1 MRRRWYTVPEVAE
14 MLGYGPTK
22 VRMMVISGDLR
33 SLKDGGS
40 RRILPAWVDEY
51 IERRAAEAEATAVR
65 GGGRLAVSRRPNGEG
80 SIYPYRNGWA
90 AHVWIM
96 TPKGRR
102 QRKTVYGKTREEVH
116 DKWLR
121 LHQQA
126 RRGPMAPVSPRLRDF
141 LRRWLRETV
150 KPNLSPTTASNYEMF
165 ARLYIVPDL
174 GNRQL
179 DKLMVRDVQVWVN
192 ALRTRCQCCAQG
204 KDAARAVPQC
214 CAIGEC
220 CHEVASDWTIHQ
232 AWRVL
237 RGALT
242 QAMREELV
250 FRNVAA
256 LVRVPMPRRQ
266 KQPVWTVE
274 EARRFLE
281 SARRR

>member
-1 MRRRWYTVPEVAE
+1 M
-14 MLGYGPTK
+14 
-22 VRMMVISGDLR
+22 
-33 SLKDGGS
+33 
-40 RRILPAWVDEY
+40 
-51 IERRAAEAEATAVR
+51 
-65 GGGRLAVSRRPNGEG
+65 SRRPNGEG
-80 SIYPYRNGWA
+80 SIHPYRNGWA
-90 AHVWIM
+90 AHVWIT
-96 TPKGRR
+96 TPTGRR
-102 QRKTVYGKTREEVH
+102 QRKSAYGKTREEVH
-116 DKWLR
+116 TKWLR

-126 RRGPMAPVSPRLRDF
+126 RRGPVAPVSPRLRDF

-150 KPNLSPTTASNYEMF
+150 KPNLSPKTAKNYEMF

-174 GNRQL
+174 GNRPL
-179 DKLMVRDVQVWVN
+179 DKFMVRDVQVWVS

-204 KDAARAVPQC
+204 KDAARAVPLC

-220 CHEVASDWTIHQ
+220 CHEIASDLTIHQ

-281 SARRR
+281 SARVDADPLYPAYVFLLRLGLRRGELLGLAWEDVDLGRG